1 MHKVGLVFSGQ
12 GAQYV
17 GMGRDLHSNF
27 QTVKDFFVEAQE
39 VLGFDIASLCF
50 DGPQEELNLTEN
62 TQITILVANIAAYK
76 VFKEEVGVKP
86 IAMAGLSLGEYG
98 ALYVAE
104 AIDLADV
111 LELVYARGKYHKEAL
126 AKGTGCMAAIIGL
139 NKGQVETICHD
150 ISEDDGLVS
159 AAIFN
164 TEQQIV
170 ISGHSAAVEKAMTRA
185 KMDGAKRVTKLSVSV
200 PCHCSLL
207 NKAADMF
214 EANLRQ
220 VELRDCEIPVI
231 PNSNPEMFHSKDT
244 TRELLRKQI
253 SSPVR
258 WQETIEKMVE
268 MGIDTI
274 VEIGP
279 KRVLS
284 GLVRRINRNIK
295 LLNVEDTASLEKT
308 AHFFNSRQVVNGT

>member
-17 GMGRDLHSNF
+17 GMGRDLHSHF
-27 QTVKDFFVEAQE
+27 QTVKDFFAEAHE

-50 DGPQEELNLTEN
+50 DGPQEALDLTEN
-62 TQITILVANIAAYK
+62 TQITLLAANIASYK
-76 VFKEEVGVKP
+76 VFKEAVGVKP
-86 IAMAGLSLGEYG
+86 VAMAGLSLGEYG
-98 ALYVAE
+98 ALYAAE

-111 LELVYARGKYHKEAL
+111 LELVYARGKCHKEAVP
-126 AKGTGCMAAIIGL
+126 KGTGCMAAIIGL
-139 NKGQVETICHD
+139 SKGHVETICHD
-150 ISEDDGLVS
+150 ISGDDSLVS

-164 TEQQIV
+164 TDQQIV
-170 ISGHSAAVEKAMTRA
+170 ISGHSTAVEKAMTRA
-185 KMDGAKRVTKLSVSV
+185 KMEGAKRVIKLSVSV

-207 NKAADMF
+207 DKAADMF
-214 EANLRQ
+214 ETNLRQ

-231 PNSNPEMFHSKDT
+231 PNFNPEMFHSKDT
-244 TRELLRKQI
+244 TRELLIKQI

-258 WQETIEKMVE
+258 WQETIEKMAE

-279 KRVLS
+279 KRILS
-284 GLVRRINRNIK
+284 GLVRRIDRSIK

-308 AHFFNSRQVVNGT
+308 AHFFNGR

>member
-17 GMGRDLHSNF
+17 GMGRDLHSHF
-27 QTVKDFFVEAQE
+27 QTVKDVFAEAHE

-50 DGPQEELNLTEN
+50 DGPQEELDLTVN
-62 TQITILVANIAAYK
+62 TQITILAVNIAAYK
-76 VFKEEVGVKP
+76 VFEEEVGVKP
-86 IAMAGLSLGEYG
+86 VAMAGLSLGEYG
-98 ALYVAE
+98 ALYAAE

-111 LELVYARGKYHKEAL
+111 LELVYARGKYHEEAVS
-126 AKGTGCMAAIIGL
+126 AGAGCMAAIIGL
-139 NKGQVETICHD
+139 DREQVETICRD
-150 ISEDDGLVS
+150 ISGGDGVVS

-164 TEQQIV
+164 TDKQIV
-170 ISGHSAAVEKAMTRA
+170 ISGHSTAVEKAMTRA
-185 KMDGAKRVTKLSVSV
+185 KDEGAKRVVKLSVSV

-207 NKAADMF
+207 DKAADMF
-214 EANLRQ
+214 ETSLRR

-231 PNSNPEMFHSKDT
+231 PNSNPEVFHSKDT
-244 TRELLRKQI
+244 TKELLIKQI
-253 SSPVR
+253 NSPVR

-279 KRVLS
+279 KRILS
-284 GLVRRINRNIK
+284 GLIRRIDRNIRV
-295 LLNVEDTASLEKT
+295 LNIEDTFSLEKT
-308 AHFFNSRQVVNGT
+308 VNFFNGQ